1 MHPNTQL
8 NHRSDDKAETV
19 EARLATYEEQTR
31 PLLDYY
37 KAANLLH
44 VVDGTRQPEE
54 IYKDIEKIVTS
65 DN

>member
-1 MHPNTQL
+1 
-8 NHRSDDKAETV
+8 
-19 EARLATYEEQTR
+19 
-31 PLLDYY
+31 LLDYY

-65 DN
+65 DNQQAGLY